1 MKSPL
6 LSRRIRVLHVIKN
19 LNYGGMERILADIV
33 RRTDPSRFDKH
44 ILALSYL
51 GRFSTGLDDAATL
64 HVAKHMSRWSLL
76 WPRTLARQIR
86 RIAPDVVHTHSGVW
100 YKTSL
105 AARLAGVRRLIHTE
119 HGRPHPDH
127 WYRKFVERLAAKHT
141 DVIVAVSEPLAQ
153 YHRAHW
159 IAPERHKI
167 CMILNGVDTDLYRP
181 RPDPGTVRR
190 ELGIDAGTPVLGSVG
205 RLETIKGY
213 DVIVEAF
220 RRLHAKWENGPRP
233 ILVVGGEGAERS
245 HLEAL
250 VTAYGLRDE
259 IRFLGW
265 RDDVHDLYATL
276 VLFTLASRSEG
287 TSVSLLEAM
296 SAGLCPVVTD
306 VGGNADIL
314 GEELKHRLV
323 PPEDPVALTNAWE
336 NALKDLARRE
346 RDARVARSRVTAR
359 FGLDSMVKSY
369 EQLYARDY
377 S

>member
-1 MKSPL
+1 M
-6 LSRRIRVLHVIKN
+6 
-19 LNYGGMERILADIV
+19 
-33 RRTDPSRFDKH
+33 
-44 ILALSYL
+44 
-51 GRFSTGLDDAATL
+51 
-64 HVAKHMSRWSLL
+64 
-76 WPRTLARQIR
+76 
-86 RIAPDVVHTHSGVW
+86 
-100 YKTSL
+100 
-105 AARLAGVRRLIHTE
+105 
-119 HGRPHPDH
+119 
-127 WYRKFVERLAAKHT
+127 
-141 DVIVAVSEPLAQ
+141 
-153 YHRAHW
+153 
-159 IAPERHKI
+159 
-167 CMILNGVDTDLYRP
+167 
-181 RPDPGTVRR
+181 
-190 ELGIDAGTPVLGSVG
+190 
-205 RLETIKGY
+205 
-213 DVIVEAF
+213 
-220 RRLHAKWENGPRP
+220 
-233 ILVVGGEGAERS
+233 
-245 HLEAL
+245 
-250 VTAYGLRDE
+250 TAYGLRDE